1 MNKRHSLPIVSVILL
16 MILITFNNNQNY
28 ITMKEVFNVHIMQS
42 QNKKIKQKYYLTKD
56 GWLLGN
62 FAKLLSDYHIKSY
75 SKAINNLSK
84 LNRKKDF
91 YFVSL
96 PHKTNMLK
104 HLYPS
109 GIEGKNNI
117 DINKENLEKQLTDIN
132 FLDIDDYFY
141 RSFTEKERE
150 KFFLKTDHHG
160 NSLGA
165 FEEYKFILD
174 KLDLGLSKSE
184 IDSHLKRYS
193 TRYVNDK
200 VFIGS
205 YNKKMGYPLKKKE
218 SISYVEIS
226 DAKYKYFIS
235 NGTKNTEINENI
247 IKAKLKD
254 KREWDYGGAY
264 MRGCDCHILK
274 IRNSSSLTNKKAL
287 IFRDSYQA
295 PMTWMLA
302 DTFKE
307 LEILDPRYIKNI
319 DMTYDEIIK
328 NSNANV
334 VLFMYNSFGFAGMIQ
349 EMIDKGIA

>member
-1 MNKRHSLPIVSVILL
+1 MNKRCNLLMLSVILS
-16 MILITFNNNQNY
+16 IALITFNNKQND
-28 ITMKEVFNVHIMQS
+28 ITMKEVFNTHIAQN
-42 QNKKIKQKYYLTKD
+42 QNKKIKQKYYLTED
-56 GWLLGN
+56 GWLLGK
-62 FAKLLSDYHIKSY
+62 FAKLLPDYYIKTY
-75 SKAINNLSK
+75 SKAINDLSNL
-84 LNRKKDF
+84 NMEKDF

-109 GIEGKNNI
+109 DIEGKNNI
-117 DINKENLEKQLTDIN
+117 DINRENLKNQLTDIN

-141 RSFTEKERE
+141 RNFTEKERE
-150 KFFLKTDHHG
+150 NFFLKTDHHG
-160 NSLGA
+160 NSLGS
-165 FEEYKFILD
+165 FEEYKFMLNKLNLD
-174 KLDLGLSKSE
+174 LSKSK
-184 IDSHLKRYS
+184 INNHLKRYH

-200 VFIGS
+200 IFIGS

-235 NGTKNTEINENI
+235 NGTKDTEINEDI

-254 KREWDYGGAY
+254 KKEWDYGGAY

-274 IRNSSSLTNKKAL
+274 VRNSISLTNKKAL

-307 LEILDPRYIKNI
+307 LEILDPRYIENI

-328 NSNANV
+328 NSNADV

-349 EMIDKGIA
+349 EMINKGIV